1 MGSRPD
7 GGLVMAFWDAW
18 FSRKNNTKEVAKKRL
33 KLLLIHDQVDLTP
46 SQMSEMKAEI
56 VEVIE
61 RYLSVVPNDTH
72 LVLNRF
78 EKQIQLVGSVP
89 LEERPHKKAQ

>member
-1 MGSRPD
+1 
-7 GGLVMAFWDAW
+7 MAFWDSW
-18 FSRKNNTKEVAKKRL
+18 FNRKSNSKEAAKKRL

-46 SQMSEMKAEI
+46 TQLTEMKSEI
-56 VEVIE
+56 VAVIE
-61 RYLSVVPNDTH
+61 RYLSVVPDDTH

-89 LEERPHKKAQ
+89 LEELRPKKVSNG

>member
-1 MGSRPD
+1 
-7 GGLVMAFWDAW
+7 MAFWDAW
-18 FSRKNNTKEVAKKRL
+18 FQRKNNTKEIAKKRL
-33 KLLLIHDQVDLTP
+33 RLLLIHDQVDLTP

-56 VEVIE
+56 IEVIE
-61 RYLSVVPNDTH
+61 RYLSIEPEDTH

-89 LEERPHKKAQ
+89 LSEDQRKKISNG